1 MKFDDVDAE
10 SGVDPSWA
18 IKRHASERTK
28 SKVWYGLLGITV
40 TALTGTLIL
49 RSSSIPCTLRQDLFQ
64 HYDKVLEPIDDP
76 NKNISVNAG
85 WEFAGYPTFANN
97 QCGALVAVAEHDDPF
112 DSLLTLESQFHAE
125 GHALGV
131 ADGSKAGRIEGR
143 IFGMQKGFEKFAAMG
158 KLAGQVAVW
167 EGRMMVPSPS
177 IGGLGGTRNGEE
189 AREEVNVTDPSATIE
204 LEVAAE
210 GSGTAGS
217 AQGREEKLNLPP
229 IQHNERLQKHIAT
242 LAALTEAA
250 SLDTQNTEEAVSD
263 FDDRLKR
270 AEGKAKIIASIVG
283 EAQPSSKEGGSR
295 HKRDAGSN
303 MEDFTLP
310 RSGI

>member
-1 MKFDDVDAE
+1 MAADF
-10 SGVDPSWA
+10 PSTSPPA
-18 IKRHASERTK
+18 PLAPAHPAASTET
-28 SKVWYGLLGITV
+28 
-40 TALTGTLIL
+40 
-49 RSSSIPCTLRQDLFQ
+49 
-64 HYDKVLEPIDDP
+64 
-76 NKNISVNAG
+76 
-85 WEFAGYPTFANN
+85 
-97 QCGALVAVAEHDDPF
+97 DDPF

-125 GHALGV
+125 GYALGV

-167 EGRMMVPSPS
+167 EGRMMEGS
-177 IGGLGGTRNGEE
+177 
-189 AREEVNVTDPSATIE
+189 NVITASASTSHG
-204 LEVAAE
+204 VAAE
-210 GSGTAGS
+210 GSNDEAMRQS
-217 AQGREEKLNLPP
+217 KEERLVLPP

-270 AEGKAKIIASIVG
+270 AEGKAKIIASIIG
-283 EAQPSSKEGGSR
+283 EARPISKEGGSR
-295 HKRDAGSN
+295 QKRDAGSN